1 MEIQSTINFLVGSI
15 LFSLGVVVISCM
27 IVAVNN
33 LFSRFWKPI
42 KWQLYQP
49 VEYRFIDPDS
59 MEQVIPIKNANTTR
73 TSKPGSKTVK

>member
-1 MEIQSTINFLVGSI
+1 MEVQSTINFLVGSI
-15 LFSLGVVVISCM
+15 LFSFGVVISYM

-49 VEYRFIDPDS
+49 VEYRFIDPDT
-59 MEQVIPIKNANTTR
+59 MEQVLPNKNANTTR
-73 TSKPGSKTVK
+73 TPKPGSKAVK